1 MGKGTTMVNLDTH
14 IVTMDLVIRSSKMVP
29 LAI

>member
-14 IVTMDLVIRSSKMVP
+14 IVTMDLVIRISMMVP